1 MSGLEFALGGEHCYS
16 FPISASGHTS
26 TKPRLEHKSADERLI
41 AFARARPGEL
51 NFAAGSKRSASHLA
65 AEMFKDMARL
75 NMVFLPY
82 KGAGPALNDAIAG
95 SRAEMLSRRS
105 FGKRNEL
112 PMHLARDRN
121 ADGAVSLTLLE

>member
-26 TKPRLEHKSADERLI
+26 TKLRLEHKSAD
-41 AFARARPGEL
+41 
-51 NFAAGSKRSASHLA
+51 
-65 AEMFKDMARL
+65 
-75 NMVFLPY
+75 
-82 KGAGPALNDAIAG
+82 GAGPALNDATDG
-95 SRAEMLSRRS
+95 SRAETLLRRS

-121 ADGAVSLTLLE
+121 ADGAVSLTLLECAFGRNAHRLVRIERWSIPDVFNELM